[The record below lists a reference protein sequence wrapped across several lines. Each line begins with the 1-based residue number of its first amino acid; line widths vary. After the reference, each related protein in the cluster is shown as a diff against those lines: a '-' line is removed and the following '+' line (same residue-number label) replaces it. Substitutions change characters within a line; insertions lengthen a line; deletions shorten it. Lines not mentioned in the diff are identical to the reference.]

1 MQIRRARAA
10 GMAAIVLA
18 VPLSI
23 QQKAYS
29 QAAVTNELTCAS
41 AEWNQ
46 RSGSADYSPS
56 LHVRFA
62 GDSRMQ
68 TFMAASRFFIQ
79 FTVVS
84 PSADVL
90 AWQINDYTG
99 ATIRSGS
106 FPVQGTGIL
115 DLPCTSKLA
124 GYFSV
129 SAQLQKARRGLP
141 REGSRPQGIAT
152 FGVLPS
158 VPAYIQAPAA
168 ALDDHRFGL
177 QGANFVASGVCC
189 EGNGLQPVN
198 GDLGS
203 TWVLDSRSEYNME
216 PNNAGQYNPATQPLD
231 VGFQN
236 GEVARI
242 VTLNGLPAWASTAPS
257 PTAIGSYP
265 PKSFPAF
272 EAYVARVGE
281 ESARVRAAYI
291 PHQRNNYYQ
300 VTWEPDPGPATQW
313 MGTDEQFVELY
324 QAAWQGAHA
333 TDPSARVM
341 GPTTMSIPLCSEW
354 LTRLAP
360 LGFTKYL
367 DAVSCHGYYAISA
380 SSAIPPESAGL
391 AEQMQG
397 LRQTM
402 TKLLP
407 AGTKLFVT
415 ETGIAYPA
423 GAQYSASYPTAEVLT
438 QHAQAVVRTH
448 LIMLGE
454 GADTSFLFYSAD
466 YSAEVGYGLY
476 FNLSMPDPDFGSPN
490 ISPKPAAMA
499 VAAATRLVDG
509 TRTLGAIATMPA
521 NTYGYSFLCADG
533 AHTITALWAHDSSFE
548 ARVPYVMEVD
558 AAKKNG
564 WVAVFDAM
572 GNAVEQRYSNGA
584 LQVELTEMPIYVL
597 SSNVGVLKPHLRAPT
612 GY

>member
-1 MQIRRARAA
+1 MQIRPARAA

-23 QQKAYS
+23 QQNAYS
-29 QAAVTNELTCAS
+29 QSPVTNELTCAS
-41 AEWNQ
+41 AEWTQ
-46 RSGSADYSPS
+46 GSGSANSPS
-56 LHVRFA
+56 LRVSFT
-62 GDSRMQ
+62 GVSRMQ
-68 TFMAASRFFIQ
+68 TFPADSRFAIQ
-79 FTVVS
+79 FNVVS
-84 PSADVL
+84 PDADVL

-99 ATIRSGS
+99 ATVRSGS
-106 FPVQGTGIL
+106 SPVRGTGIL
-115 DLPCTSKLA
+115 SLPCISKLA
-124 GYFSV
+124 GYFAV
-129 SAQLQKARRGLP
+129 SAQLQKARQGLP

-152 FGVLPS
+152 FGVLPII
-158 VPAYIQAPAA
+158 PAVLRTSAA

-177 QGANFVASGVCC
+177 QGANFVNSGVCC
-189 EGNGLQPVN
+189 EGNGLQPLN

-216 PNNAGQYNPATQPLD
+216 PNHAGQYNPATQPID
-231 VGFQN
+231 VGFRN
-236 GEVARI
+236 GALARI

-272 EAYVARVGE
+272 QAYVASVGE
-281 ESARVRAAYI
+281 ESARVRAAFI
-291 PHQRNNYYQ
+291 PHQQNNYYQ

-324 QAAWQGAHA
+324 RAAWQGAHA
-333 TDPSARVM
+333 TDPNARIM
-341 GPTTMSIPLCSEW
+341 GPTTMTIPLCSEW

-360 LGFTKYL
+360 LGFTRYL

-391 AEQMQG
+391 AGQMQG

-423 GAQYSASYPTAEVLT
+423 GARYSASYPTEEVLT
-438 QHAQAVVRTH
+438 QHAEAVVRTH

-454 GADTSFLFYSAD
+454 GADTSFLFYSSD
-466 YSAEVGYGLY
+466 YSGEVGYGLY

-499 VAAATRLVDG
+499 VATATRLVDG
-509 TRTLGAIATMPA
+509 TRTLGAIAAMPA
-521 NTYGYSFLCADG
+521 NAYGYSFLSADG
-533 AHTITALWAHDSSFE
+533 VHTLTALWAHDSSFE
-548 ARVPYVMEVD
+548 ARVPYLMAVD
-558 AAKKNG
+558 APGKSG
-564 WVAVFDAM
+564 RVVVLDVM
-572 GNAVEQRYSNGA
+572 GNAVEQPYSKGA

-597 SSNVGVLKPHLRAPT
+597 SSNVGALKPHLRAPA